1 MGWLNRL
8 GSAITSGGQRLG
20 HAVHQAGD
28 AAVRLIDHV
37 APVVERAAGKV
48 ANVAGTI
55 AKGAAM
61 AIPFVQEVPVV
72 GALVDAVAVGA
83 KAVQGAALGVRK
95 GAQFAEKSTKAVRSI
110 ERKVAGQVADV
121 TKMGTNFVA
130 NPNLQ
135 DAKRYGGEIASMVRH
150 NRDNIKEAQNK
161 FNKIRG
167 RGP

>member
-72 GALVDAVAVGA
+72 GAVVDAVAAGA

-110 ERKVAGQVADV
+110 ERKMAGQVADV
-121 TKMGTNFVA
+121 TKMGTDFVA
-130 NPNLQ
+130 NPNLH

>member
-48 ANVAGTI
+48 ANVAGRI

-61 AIPFVQEVPVV
+61 AIPFVQEVPVG

-161 FNKIRG
+161 FNKIRS

>member
-61 AIPFVQEVPVV
+61 AIPSHGIA
-72 GALVDAVAVGA
+72 GADDMMQLSMSRHIDPELRSIRCRT
-83 KAVQGAALGVRK
+83 QDSCCHNHIL
-95 GAQFAEKSTKAVRSI
+95 KSTGKCVPGAMATTR
-110 ERKVAGQVADV
+110 
-121 TKMGTNFVA
+121 
-130 NPNLQ
+130 
-135 DAKRYGGEIASMVRH
+135 
-150 NRDNIKEAQNK
+150 
-161 FNKIRG
+161 
-167 RGP
+167 

>member
-28 AAVRLIDHV
+28 APVRLIDHV

-161 FNKIRG
+161 FNKIRS

>member
-83 KAVQGAALGVRK
+83 KAVQSAALGVRK

-161 FNKIRG
+161 FNKIRS

>member
-8 GSAITSGGQRLG
+8 GSAIISGGQRLG

-61 AIPFVQEVPVV
+61 AIPLVQESRQ
-72 GALVDAVAVGA
+72 AVKTAT
-83 KAVQGAALGVRK
+83 
-95 GAQFAEKSTKAVRSI
+95 E
-110 ERKVAGQVADV
+110 
-121 TKMGTNFVA
+121 
-130 NPNLQ
+130 
-135 DAKRYGGEIASMVRH
+135 
-150 NRDNIKEAQNK
+150 
-161 FNKIRG
+161 
-167 RGP
+167 

>member
-161 FNKIRG
+161 FNKIRS

>member
-61 AIPFVQEVPVV
+61 AIPFVQEVPVG

-161 FNKIRG
+161 FNKIRS

>member
-121 TKMGTNFVA
+121 TKMGSNFVA

-161 FNKIRG
+161 FNKIRS